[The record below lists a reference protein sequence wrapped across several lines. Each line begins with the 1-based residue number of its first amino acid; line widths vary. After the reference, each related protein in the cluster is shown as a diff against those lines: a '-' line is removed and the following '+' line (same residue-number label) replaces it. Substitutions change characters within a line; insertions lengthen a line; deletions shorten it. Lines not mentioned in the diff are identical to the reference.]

1 MWPMLLGL
9 LGKAGALFTGI
20 NIGALFSSVETAI
33 SDLIKNIVA
42 NWKVWLIVLLIV
54 GNGGFAWE
62 WHHTSGL
69 LTKEK
74 AAHAA
79 DIQNFK
85 NAQALADAKAQ
96 AERTSL
102 LKESKANAAQ
112 ADANYTGLA
121 AKYHASLVRYAQT
134 TSGSKGPGD
143 NQLPTPKGADGPGTS
158 SDLPAT
164 LTITG
169 SDAQIC
175 ADNTA
180 RLEAAHDWALAL
192 PKEVGEAK

>member
-1 MWPMLLGL
+1 MWPTILGL

-20 NIGALFSSVETAI
+20 NESAVFTGLGDAFKAVVN
-33 SDLIKNIVA
+33 NIVTY
-42 NWKVWLIVLLIV
+42 WKIWLIVLLIV
-54 GNGGFAWE
+54 GNGFFAWE
-62 WHHTSGL
+62 WRHTDAAL
-69 LTKEK
+69 VKEK

-85 NAQALADAKAQ
+85 TAQTLADAKAQ
-96 AERTSL
+96 AERIAL
-102 LKESKANAAQ
+102 QKESKANADQ

-121 AKYHASLVRYAQT
+121 AKYHASLLRYAQT
-134 TSGSKGPGD
+134 TSGGKGPGN
-143 NQLPTPKGADGPGTS
+143 NQLPTTQGTDGPSPST
-158 SDLPAT
+158 DLPAT

-180 RLEAAHDWALAL
+180 RLQTAHDWALSL
-192 PKEVGEAK
+192 PKDIGAAK